1 MGNVQGR
8 LHRRRNRR
16 GRKAQKVKTYEPTLK
31 DIVPCDKM
39 IFVDGDDG
47 EYVWET
53 HVVGRLPF
61 KEPLDYDIVFH
72 NDKLWQD
79 DTDGWSLLVLT
90 GDDDYSDSEV

>member
-8 LHRRRNRR
+8 RHGRKSKR
-16 GRKAQKVKTYEPTLK
+16 GRKTVKAYTTTPK
-31 DIVPCDKM
+31 DMVDCDKLV
-39 IFVDGDDG
+39 FVDRDDG

-53 HVVGRLPF
+53 HVIGRLPF

-79 DTDGWSLLVLT
+79 DTDGWSLLVLS
-90 GDDDYSDSEV
+90 GDDDYSGSEV